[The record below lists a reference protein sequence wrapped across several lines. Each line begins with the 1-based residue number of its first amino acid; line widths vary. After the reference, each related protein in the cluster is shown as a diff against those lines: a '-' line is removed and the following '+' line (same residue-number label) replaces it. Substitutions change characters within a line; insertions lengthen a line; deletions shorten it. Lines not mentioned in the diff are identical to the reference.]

1 MLWCRE
7 RTRLASHQHPLFVS
21 DLYSAPPWRPMLTS
35 RRLVRWNESTGGTIP
50 RMNRNGMNQY
60 AREIIL
66 QIHISSLWIEREGT
80 KCASFFAQNDAAD
93 RICVSAINLGALGA
107 AQERDAVRLGEPCLN
122 INLIWY
128 GRCQNCLLQ
137 GQNWQH
143 FQILMQCPTCGSYS
157 WPAIGRHIGT
167 CPGTYSSEVVDM
179 V

>member
-21 DLYSAPPWRPMLTS
+21 DLYSALPWRPMLTS

-80 KCASFFAQNDAAD
+80 KCASFFCAEWCGRSHLRFSYKSGSARSSTRERRSPTWRTMLEHQSDLVWSLPKLPASRTELTAFPNFDAMP
-93 RICVSAINLGALGA
+93 NM
-107 AQERDAVRLGEPCLN
+107 
-122 INLIWY
+122 W
-128 GRCQNCLLQ
+128 
-137 GQNWQH
+137 
-143 FQILMQCPTCGSYS
+143 
-157 WPAIGRHIGT
+157 
-167 CPGTYSSEVVDM
+167 
-179 V
+179 